1 MLVLTRKM
9 GEAIVIDGGLKVT
22 VLEVHGNSARLGIEA
37 PKEVPIMRSELL
49 DRIREAI
56 SVGKPFTAGLSH

>member
-9 GEAIVIDGGLKVT
+9 GEAIVIDGGFKVT
-22 VLEVHGNSARLGIEA
+22 VLEVRGNSARLGIEA
-37 PKEVPIMRSELL
+37 PKEIPIMRSELL
-49 DRIREAI
+49 ERIREAV